1 MFAADEQIVKALTG
15 NSSGMTRPV
24 TVREAGGWTATNELS
39 LFLLDGQGQ
48 QLEALGHSM
57 GDAGGATYH
66 AKGGTN
72 SLRISSDEHCR
83 SLWSS
88 YRSET
93 AHHAT
98 DLIAGN
104 QISTHLG
111 MSEFNG
117 EHSAKDTMCFMPGFL
132 RHAIALCIGF
142 TFVKVRVTVPSRLIR
157 YVS

>member
-1 MFAADEQIVKALTG
+1 ME
-15 NSSGMTRPV
+15 
-24 TVREAGGWTATNELS
+24 VRWTATNELS

-111 MSEFNG
+111 MSGFNG